1 MSDSNRQS
9 IHSRME
15 DMNDSSG
22 KEELTEEEKQLQ
34 AQLLEVQKKMEEI
47 KQKKR
52 KVATEEEEET
62 RRAAVEVPRSPE
74 PVRVLTVSSPS
85 KMKSPKRLLLGI
97 DKGKTGKDVSL
108 GRKQG
113 EPAVKPFHAR
123 LAEARD
129 SDKKKEE
136 RKKEA
141 AKNRKTSFHRKPNSL
156 ETNSSKEPTYP
167 TPCNEIEPYS
177 RQVIMV
183 RYLSDGEVKENLQ
196 GCYVYLI
203 RQLLKLIVPPKYEQP
218 DVDTFVVMGIVAYNT
233 GTRETIHKK
242 KYCML
247 TLTDL
252 KWQMEVFLFG
262 KAFERYWK
270 VQPGTVVAL
279 LCPDILKPKNPDT
292 GKFSL
297 KLDSDY
303 DVLLEIGKSK
313 HLGYCQS
320 RKKNGELCKHW
331 LDNRL
336 SEVCEFHVDM
346 AVQRTMSRR
355 TEFGSTTTVMHE
367 PRARR
372 EKRLR
377 GQGFQGYYAGEKYS
391 AVPNLAI
398 GLYDAE
404 DAVQQERDR
413 KERYKRQQAKAER
426 EREIL
431 QRLTMKRSSLPDASS
446 SSVSHSSMKNN
457 NNNNKNDTVS
467 YTPAL
472 TLGHQYL
479 NLQARNST
487 SASSSEM
494 SQLSG
499 IHGSSTSVVGRH
511 HQLVSGGPDDK
522 GKSKQQKDWKDLLV
536 KPNAT
541 KTAVTPDPFSS
552 EDKWKSEQ
560 EGRKTTAWN
569 LPKEKRDP
577 KQPEQ
582 GNSNAS
588 SLSHGTTMAQR
599 IFSPRSLRRIGF
611 DPTLRNS
618 NSCPGGKD
626 SKGQNSSVRTLD
638 LKNTKF
644 RYEFTESD
652 EEDDLEIVA

>member
-1 MSDSNRQS
+1 MSESNQKPE
-9 IHSRME
+9 HSRLD
-15 DMNDSSG
+15 DMNGSSG

-34 AQLLEVQKKMEEI
+34 VQLLEVQKRMEELR
-47 KQKKR
+47 QKKR
-52 KVATEEEEET
+52 KVATDEEGKQV
-62 RRAAVEVPRSPE
+62 AVQVPRSPE

-97 DKGKTGKDVSL
+97 DKGKTGKDISL

-113 EPAVKPFHAR
+113 ETAVKPFHAR

-129 SDKKKEE
+129 GDKKKDE
-136 RKKEA
+136 RKKQA
-141 AKNRKTSFHRKPNSL
+141 AKNRKTSFQRKANIL
-156 ETNSSKEPTYP
+156 ETKSSKEPKYP
-167 TPCNEIEPYS
+167 MPCNEIEPYS

-183 RYLSDGEVKENLQ
+183 RYMSDGDVKENLQ

-203 RQLLKLIVPPKYEQP
+203 RQLLKLIVPPKFEQP
-218 DVDTFVVMGIVAYNT
+218 DVDSFVVMGIVAYNT
-233 GTRETIHKK
+233 GTRETVHKS

-331 LDNRL
+331 LDNRS

-346 AVQRTMSRR
+346 TVQRTMSRR

-413 KERYKRQQAKAER
+413 KERYKKQQAKAEL
-426 EREIL
+426 EREVL

-446 SSVSHSSMKNN
+446 SSTSHSSRS
-457 NNNNKNDTVS
+457 NDTA

-479 NLQARNST
+479 KLQARNSAT
-487 SASSSEM
+487 NSFEP
-494 SQLSG
+494 SQLSA
-499 IHGSSTSVVGRH
+499 IHGSSTPAGRH
-511 HQLVSGGPDDK
+511 RLLVKGGQDDT
-522 GKSKQQKDWKDLLV
+522 GKSKQKDWRDLSV
-536 KPNAT
+536 KSNPKMQLPSFET
-541 KTAVTPDPFSS
+541 S
-552 EDKWKSEQ
+552 KSER
-560 EGRKTTAWN
+560 EGLKTWN
-569 LPKEKRDP
+569 LPREKRDP
-577 KQPEQ
+577 KQSEQ
-582 GNSNAS
+582 GNPIPNPTS
-588 SLSHGTTMAQR
+588 SSHAMAQR

-611 DPTLRNS
+611 DPTLPN
-618 NSCPGGKD
+618 NVD
-626 SKGQNSSVRTLD
+626 SKTQGSSTRTLD
-638 LKNTKF
+638 LKNTQF

-652 EEDDLEIVA
+652 EDDDLEIVT